1 MSTIDEEWQ
10 VEKRAEMVQGL
21 RDAADMLESCP
32 LDMLPYNIHISASVT
47 EWNGE
52 NIDVE
57 ATQRNLAKA
66 TRWLRN
72 AIKNYDEHYF
82 TLRRDFGRSV
92 RIEVCASRS
101 SVCEKVKTGVRFVP
115 AQMVDEFEYQCEK
128 VSFLG
133 MEE

>member
-1 MSTIDEEWQ
+1 MNEQEWQ

-32 LDMLPYNIHISASVT
+32 LDMLPYNIHISTSVT

-57 ATQRNLAKA
+57 ATQRKLATA

-72 AIKNYDEHYF
+72 VTKNYDEHYF
-82 TLRRDFGRSV
+82 MLRRDFGSRV

-115 AQMVDEFEYQCEK
+115 AKMVDEFEYQCDK